1 MEPETSRAPLS
12 QPPAGSRHPRR
23 LLPVL
28 EVAVFVIFLGAG
40 TVLTAVAFQEPEN
53 ERAVVGGGL
62 NLFPGTG
69 STPTASPP
77 STTAT
82 EPPVAPASPLPPLP
96 GGSDLVRF
104 INSRSNGV
112 AEGCTGHLRFFWE
125 AEPSTAPPDG
135 SPGIIRLTGPA
146 KAGRYTRPF
155 TGGRLEFEIDVPLGS
170 ALASWEAIV
179 LSVGGRPTDSVELG
193 WSFHPCRA

>member
-1 MEPETSRAPLS
+1 MEI
-12 QPPAGSRHPRR
+12 
-23 LLPVL
+23 V
-28 EVAVFVIFLGAG
+28 VFVLVVGAG
-40 TVLTAVAFQEPEN
+40 TVLTVVAVQEPEN
-53 ERAVVGGGL
+53 EAAARGDGIS
-62 NLFPGTG
+62 LFPGAT
-69 STPTASPP
+69 STPRENPASP
-77 STTAT
+77 TT
-82 EPPVAPASPLPPLP
+82 EPPGGPASPSPPLP

-125 AEPSTAPPDG
+125 AEPVTAPPDG

-170 ALASWEAIV
+170 RLASWEAIV
-179 LSVGGRPTDSVELG
+179 LSAGGRPTDSVELG

>member
-1 MEPETSRAPLS
+1 M
-12 QPPAGSRHPRR
+12 
-23 LLPVL
+23 LLRVL
-28 EVAVFVIFLGAG
+28 EIALFV
-40 TVLTAVAFQEPEN
+40 VV
-53 ERAVVGGGL
+53 VVGGAVLTSVGL
-62 NLFPGTG
+62 QGPEEGDVARAGAGINLFPGTSG
-69 STPTASPP
+69 ATTTPP
-77 STTAT
+77 SPAPDFTTPPT
-82 EPPVAPASPLPPLP
+82 EPPLTLPPGAQTDRVL
-96 GGSDLVRF
+96 F

-170 ALASWEAIV
+170 GLASWEAIV
-179 LSVGGRPTDSVELG
+179 LSVGGRPTDSVKLG
-193 WSFHPCRA
+193 WSFHPCRG